1 MFEHMYKWSEERE
14 PERVSV
20 GIASQ
25 AEGTARAQVLD
36 WDSGTARMLKWPED
50 SERGGVG
57 RELRSAR
64 SGGSLSLWRGLGH
77 WACSEQRGNM
87 IVSSMWPQKVG
98 ICLFHL
104 Y

>member
-25 AEGTARAQVLD
+25 AEGTARAKVLD

-57 RELRSAR
+57 RELHRVWKSKGGAGHSSAAR
-64 SGGSLSLWRGLGH
+64 KLRLPPAAAQSWLALFPGS
-77 WACSEQRGNM
+77 
-87 IVSSMWPQKVG
+87 SS
-98 ICLFHL
+98 C
-104 Y
+104 

>member
-1 MFEHMYKWSEERE
+1 MYKWSEERE

-25 AEGTARAQVLD
+25 AEGTARAKVLD

-87 IVSSMWPQKVG
+87 IVFSMWPQKVG